1 VATASTS
8 NGSGRSFT
16 ATYVDTPDRRLTRA
30 GIPLRRRVEKGQ
42 SIWEARIG
50 ETTVSAPGGP
60 AQPPA
65 ELRRVLAAL
74 LRGADVVQVARVRRG
89 KNDVALLD
97 GQRVLASYV
106 GMDEALEVALG
117 VPAEAQAPPKD
128 APAIEHLRAFLRTQ
142 LTEIERHDPAVR
154 VGSDPED
161 LHQLRVAVRRS
172 RAALREARTLLG
184 DEQGRALRAELK
196 WLGGQLGSA
205 RDLDVLVARLRSV
218 VVELDGPDA
227 VPAGKIV
234 TQLEAERQAAQTE
247 LLATLDS
254 PRYAELLAT
263 LEQLVDA
270 PPVATSNVSLEQVA
284 RREYRRLERQ
294 VKALGVAPSN
304 DALHRVRIQAKRL
317 RYATELSSQ
326 LLGKD
331 GRKVVSAAKRFQ
343 DVAGAHQDAVVA
355 EERIRSA
362 VRRARGVGSGLA
374 AGRLIERERVRR
386 VEARAALPAAWK
398 RLRRRAQ
405 AVWT

>member
-74 LRGADVVQVARVRRG
+74 LRDAEVVQVARVRRG
-89 KNDVALLD
+89 KNDVVLLD

-106 GMDEALEVALG
+106 GMDEALAVALG
-117 VPAEAQAPPKD
+117 VPAEAEAPPKG
-128 APAIEHLRAFLRTQ
+128 APAVEHLRAFLRRQ

-172 RAALREARTLLG
+172 RAALREARTLLD

-196 WLGGQLGSA
+196 WLGGQLGPA

-218 VVELDGPDA
+218 VAELDGPDA

-234 TQLEAERQAAQTE
+234 TQLEAERQAVQTE

-270 PPVATSNVSLEQVA
+270 PPVATSELSLEQVA
-284 RREYRRLERQ
+284 RREHRRLERQ

-317 RYATELSSQ
+317 RYAMELSSQ

-331 GRKVVSAAKRFQ
+331 GRKVVSAAKKFQ

-355 EERIRSA
+355 EEHIRSA
-362 VRRARGVGSGLA
+362 VRRARGVGSGVA
-374 AGRLIERERVRR
+374 AGRLIERERARR
-386 VEARAALPAAWK
+386 VEARAALPIAWK

-405 AVWT
+405 TVWA

>member
-1 VATASTS
+1 
-8 NGSGRSFT
+8 
-16 ATYVDTPDRRLTRA
+16 
-30 GIPLRRRVEKGQ
+30 
-42 SIWEARIG
+42 
-50 ETTVSAPGGP
+50 
-60 AQPPA
+60 
-65 ELRRVLAAL
+65 
-74 LRGADVVQVARVRRG
+74 
-89 KNDVALLD
+89 
-97 GQRVLASYV
+97 
-106 GMDEALEVALG
+106 MDEALEVALG
-117 VPAEAQAPPKD
+117 VPAEAEAPRKD
-128 APAIEHLRAFLRTQ
+128 APAVEHLRAYLRTQ
-142 LTEIERHDPAVR
+142 LAEIERHDPAVR

-161 LHQLRVAVRRS
+161 LHKLRVAVRRS

-184 DEQGRALRAELK
+184 DEQGGALRSELK
-196 WLGGQLGSA
+196 WFGGQLGPA
-205 RDLDVLVARLRSV
+205 RDLDVLVARLRTV
-218 VVELDGPDA
+218 VAELDGPDA

-234 TQLEAERQAAQTE
+234 MQLEAEREGAQTE

-270 PPVATSNVSLEQVA
+270 PPVATSDVSLEKVT
-284 RREYRRLERQ
+284 RREYRRLERL

-331 GRKVVSAAKRFQ
+331 GRKVVAAAKKFQ
-343 DVAGAHQDAVVA
+343 DVVGAHQDAVVA
-355 EERIRSA
+355 EEHIRTA

-374 AGRLIERERVRR
+374 AGRLIERERARR

-405 AVWT
+405 TVWA